1 MAVNLLPAA
10 AMGVAAIASGVAIY
24 QWRRAAGLYSLLVEG
39 ANRYEEL
46 RQRGTALEQLSKQH
60 EDQFRK
66 QCEANKRINQ
76 SLDEARSQTA
86 TLTQR
91 LEQKTHE
98 IHVVTEKL
106 ELQKKHLERQLAKS
120 EEQLSIAEQQRLAA
134 TERLTAS
141 EQQLSDLQRRAREEK
156 STLQQEISLRD
167 KDWQARLYEAEK
179 SKATAEKA
187 AKSGDPVELKR
198 LKRKVAQ
205 YERLYSSMKGL
216 RELSEERNRNWEVAL
231 SKLSAWILE
240 EKGFASIP
248 SAIGPLVGT
257 ALQSIGAQLITDI
270 EGDGREGG
278 ESRIHEIPDPI
289 DSEDLSDHVES

>member
-1 MAVNLLPAA
+1 MAVNLLPAV
-10 AMGVAAIASGVAIY
+10 AMGVAAIGSGVAIY
-24 QWRRAAGLYSLLVEG
+24 QWRRATGLYSLLVEG

-46 RQRGTALEQLSKQH
+46 RQRGASLEQLNKQN

-76 SLDEARSQTA
+76 SLDEARAQTS

-106 ELQKKHLERQLAKS
+106 ELQKKHLERQLAKA
-120 EEQLSIAEQQRLAA
+120 EEQLGIAEQQRLAA
-134 TERLTAS
+134 TERLTGVEQNLNDLRRTAS
-141 EQQLSDLQRRAREEK
+141 EEK
-156 STLQQEISLRD
+156 SSLKQELSLRD

-179 SKATAEKA
+179 AKLSAEKA

-198 LKRKVAQ
+198 FKRKVAQ

-231 SKLSAWILE
+231 TKLSAWILE
-240 EKGFASIP
+240 EKGIAPIP
-248 SAIGPLVGT
+248 TAIGPLVGT
-257 ALQSIGAQLITDI
+257 ALQSIGAQLISEI
-270 EGDGREGG
+270 EDDGREGG
-278 ESRIHEIPDPI
+278 ESRIHEIPDPLEA
-289 DSEDLSDHVES
+289 EDPSDHVES

>member
-10 AMGVAAIASGVAIY
+10 AMGFAAITSGIAIY

-46 RQRGTALEQLSKQH
+46 RQRGTSLEQLSKQH

-66 QCEANKRINQ
+66 QSEANKRINQ
-76 SLDEARSQTA
+76 SLDEARAQTA

-106 ELQKKHLERQLAKS
+106 ELQKKHLERQLAKA
-120 EEQLSIAEQQRLAA
+120 EEQTTIAEQQRLDAVA
-134 TERLTAS
+134 RLTAS
-141 EQQLSDLQRRAREEK
+141 ERQLSELQRTSREEK
-156 STLQQEISLRD
+156 STLQQELSLRD

-179 SKATAEKA
+179 AKVSAEKA

-198 LKRKVAQ
+198 YKRKVAQ
-205 YERLYSSMKGL
+205 YDRLYASMKGL

-231 SKLSAWILE
+231 SKLSLWILE
-240 EKGFASIP
+240 EKGITPIP
-248 SAIGPLVGT
+248 KAIGPLVGT

-270 EGDGREGG
+270 EGDEREGG
-278 ESRIHEIPDPI
+278 ASHIHEIPDPLEA
-289 DSEDLSDHVES
+289 EDPTDHVEG

>member
-10 AMGVAAIASGVAIY
+10 AMGMAAIASGVAIY
-24 QWRRAAGLYSLLVEG
+24 QWRRATGLYSLLVEG

-46 RQRGTALEQLSKQH
+46 RQRGASLEQLNKQN
-60 EDQFRK
+60 EDQYRK

-106 ELQKKHLERQLAKS
+106 ELQKKHLERQLAKA
-120 EEQLSIAEQQRLAA
+120 EEQLGVAEQQRLAA
-134 TERLTAS
+134 VERTTAV
-141 EQQLSDLQRRAREEK
+141 EQQLSDLRRTSSEEK
-156 STLQQEISLRD
+156 SALKQELSLRD

-179 SKATAEKA
+179 AKLSAEKT
-187 AKSGDPVELKR
+187 AKSGDPLELKR
-198 LKRKVAQ
+198 FKRKVAQ
-205 YERLYSSMKGL
+205 YERLYASMKGL

-231 SKLSAWILE
+231 TKLSAWILE
-240 EKGFASIP
+240 EKGIVP
-248 SAIGPLVGT
+248 VPTAIGPLVGT

-270 EGDGREGG
+270 ESDSREGG
-278 ESRIHEIPDPI
+278 EARIHEIPDPMEA
-289 DSEDLSDHVES
+289 EDPSDHVEG